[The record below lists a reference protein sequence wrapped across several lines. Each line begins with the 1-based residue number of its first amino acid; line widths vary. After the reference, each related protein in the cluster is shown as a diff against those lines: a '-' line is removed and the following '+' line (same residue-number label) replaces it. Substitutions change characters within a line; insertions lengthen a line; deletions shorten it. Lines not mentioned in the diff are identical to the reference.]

1 MKARAAT
8 TMRRRRNR
16 PFILKKEITY
26 PHLVDLKD
34 WLTWTKEHDV
44 DKRLKEIKAHLDK
57 KDVKKKTNLAGVM
70 QGSLVKAVDV
80 QEMEEEDLAD
90 KLSKWDSMPEI
101 IKIKKKGEIGL
112 FVVVL
117 NMGPHNV
124 NSKLTPWMKK
134 DQASSKKD
142 GRLRGVEDEVTII
155 S

>member
-1 MKARAAT
+1 MKAKAA
-8 TMRRRRNR
+8 TMRRSRNR
-16 PFILKKEITY
+16 PVVLKKEITY
-26 PHLVDLKD
+26 PHLVDLED

-44 DKRLKEIKAHLDK
+44 KKRLKDIKAHLDK

-70 QGSLVKAVDV
+70 QGSLLKAVDV

-134 DQASSKKD
+134 DQAGSKKD